1 LHGFKRREGLPFR
14 WTLFD
19 GTTKMRLAESEDIDP
34 LPGLTLL
41 AKTQG
46 DLGSWE
52 LWVNTTLMKAEK
64 YFVRVEVYNPEGNH
78 RVTYEDSPVFSSAV
92 H

>member
-1 LHGFKRREGLPFR
+1 
-14 WTLFD
+14 
-19 GTTKMRLAESEDIDP
+19 MRLAESEDIDP

-52 LWVNTTLMKAEK
+52 LWVNTTLMKAER